1 MSALTSPD
9 SVRNLLESNP
19 EWCKTPS
26 GDNNELPLFQSI
38 LNKASYEVTELLL
51 SVHPEAISHSDDDGN
66 TALHCACAVGDV
78 LVVGLLLEKGAAPE
92 LLNHDGETPM
102 DILSTVQHVHEKDLK
117 EINKALRHMIE
128 RNVEKNKRSVRRRKR
143 EELWG
148 MTEKAA
154 WFYAAIHNSV
164 PIHYPPES
172 LERSGINLQGLCV
185 SSIQVIT
192 ELVNEDDF
200 DVNVLCTTT
209 TTSSDDSKRP
219 RTALQLACMHL
230 NVPVVQHLLLQLQ
243 SSIEDSY
250 FSSTLLRTTSSAAA
264 AAIQA
269 AVTIVEG
276 IITAI
281 IVDNELSTLAMHQAG
296 NIRAPSQSSGRQKN
310 KNMESNGQMK
320 RIKHGE
326 SKDESDIGKMKEL
339 EIDPSEKFSIG
350 DATIIL
356 RMLTKG
362 KHPLFEE
369 DRLRRLQWLR
379 HMPGE
384 DELSETNGVDILL
397 RDPLEYSK
405 MLKNIERRAQRKKTK
420 NIKKVKNLVQKRK
433 RRAKELKELEM
444 KRREHNATLLVSGK
458 SFNVKTNKFWFASGW
473 KSESLE
479 VMDNIDSENLLQHDY
494 DVFSDD
500 DGDEYDGGRGSGRK
514 CCVM

>member
-1 MSALTSPD
+1 MSALASPD

-78 LVVGLLLEKGAAPE
+78 VVVGLLLENGAAPE
-92 LLNHDGETPM
+92 LLNHDGETPT
-102 DILSTVQHVHEKDLK
+102 DILSTVQHVHEKDLQ
-117 EINKALRHMIE
+117 EIKKALRHMIE
-128 RNVEKNKRSVRRRKR
+128 RNVEKNKRSIRRRKR

-172 LERSGINLQGLCV
+172 LESSGINLHGLCV

-209 TTSSDDSKRP
+209 TTSSEDSKRP
-219 RTALQLACMHL
+219 RTALQLACMNL

-250 FSSTLLRTTSSAAA
+250 FSSTLLRTTSA

-310 KNMESNGQMK
+310 KNMKSNGQMK
-320 RIKHGE
+320 RFKHGE

-339 EIDPSEKFSIG
+339 KYDPSEKFSIG

-369 DRLRRLQWLR
+369 DRLRRQQWLR
-379 HMPGE
+379 HMPDE

-397 RDPLEYSK
+397 RDPFEYSK
-405 MLKNIERRAQRKKTK
+405 MLKNIERSAQKKKRKK
-420 NIKKVKNLVQKRK
+420 IKKVKNLVKKRK
-433 RRAKELKELEM
+433 LRAKELKELEI
-444 KRREHNATLLVSGK
+444 KRREHNANLLVSGK
-458 SFNVKTNKFWFASGW
+458 SFNVKSNTFWFASGW
-473 KSESLE
+473 KSDSFE
-479 VMDNIDSENLLQHDY
+479 VMNNIDSEYHLQDDD

-500 DGDEYDGGRGSGRK
+500 DDDGGGGSGRK